1 MNDATQPLA
10 PHLAEPTGDY
20 QTLHEFVAA
29 ARKNLPENIW
39 GYLIGATETETTMR
53 RNRLALDSL
62 ALRPRVLCDVSHVD
76 TTHSFFGKTSRLPV
90 MLAPVGSLESFHPEG
105 AAEAG
110 RAASEFGIPIIVSSV
125 T

>member
-1 MNDATQPLA
+1 MASGLEN
-10 PHLAEPTGDY
+10 EY
-20 QTLHEFVAA
+20 VTLHEVVKAA
-29 ARKNLPENIW
+29 KVRLNGNIW
-39 GYLIGATETETTMR
+39 DYLIGATETETTMR

-76 TTHSFFGKTSRLPV
+76 TTRSFFGKTSRLPV

-110 RAASEFGIPIIVSSV
+110 RGAR
-125 T
+125 